1 MVSSN
6 LSSQHGRSLQM
17 TEYLHCI
24 CSAHTGGRSI
34 LRLCATGSN
43 AEYAMAAEAEC
54 RGAGKAVGATN

>member
-1 MVSSN
+1 
-6 LSSQHGRSLQM
+6 M